1 MADDHDNAMEGLRAP
16 APLTPS
22 ARGAVLAY
30 PADAATTAGAAAA
43 AAAVAASAVSAAY
56 AADCAAASATAA
68 AEAAAAL
75 DCGVGSDDSGSEGP
89 RGVGVDEETA
99 QMRDDGP
106 GDGGDSTEDYGGGS
120 SDDSSTEDLGYVPPG
135 VKGSVRVWNGTDAE
149 GGRAVVRNWE
159 VKAALARWRL
169 RLAQGL
175 TRGGARPAEER
186 RAEERQD
193 KAWSDMR
200 RAWRYAA
207 FARFYDADEGP
218 PLDVQAATPGPAPPL
233 PAGCVRIDAA
243 LGEVPPEIFGQAVW
257 VEISPP
263 ARIGR
268 SRGGPEARR
277 AAEAARSERV
287 AVRASVRSERERV
300 RNLRE
305 RMKTPE
311 TRREVHSFHVKRQL
325 LQPPYDPYEA
335 TPRAAPKSLGATLE
349 DEAATAR
356 RAEQEEARASR
367 WRIREER
374 QREDR
379 GGERSSSACK
389 RARQE
394 SVHLLSVPSG
404 LRQTPGAG
412 ESARPKRKPPEG
424 ASRGAKLARKS
435 E

>member
-1 MADDHDNAMEGLRAP
+1 MN
-16 APLTPS
+16 
-22 ARGAVLAY
+22 
-30 PADAATTAGAAAA
+30 
-43 AAAVAASAVSAAY
+43 
-56 AADCAAASATAA
+56 
-68 AEAAAAL
+68 
-75 DCGVGSDDSGSEGP
+75 
-89 RGVGVDEETA
+89 
-99 QMRDDGP
+99 
-106 GDGGDSTEDYGGGS
+106 
-120 SDDSSTEDLGYVPPG
+120 DL
-135 VKGSVRVWNGTDAE
+135 
-149 GGRAVVRNWE
+149 
-159 VKAALARWRL
+159 
-169 RLAQGL
+169 LAQGL
-175 TRGGARPAEER
+175 THGDACPAEKR
-186 RAEERQD
+186 QAEERQD

-233 PAGCVRIDAA
+233 PAGCVRIDEA

-335 TPRAAPKSLGATLE
+335 TPRAAPRSLGATLE
-349 DEAATAR
+349 DEAAAAR

-374 QREDR
+374 RKEDR
-379 GGERSSSACK
+379 AGERSSSACK

-404 LRQTPGAG
+404 FRQTPGVG
-412 ESARPKRKPPEG
+412 ELARPKRKPPEG
-424 ASRGAKLARKS
+424 ASRGAKLARTS